1 MGVIYRTDLTSL
13 TTTINSIRTKHKLA
27 TTTMNVDNTNP
38 KTTDMNSIVT
48 GMKGLTSSK
57 YVASVNADTVAA
69 GTILKQSYLT
79 NLSTELTRLNNICTH
94 DGSYNASYYGSNNG
108 SDYSSYDSSYKGSY
122 DSDNGAYKGSN
133 YSSNKGSYNSGYYGA
148 VMHSGDGAYTNSTIE
163 YSG

>member
-27 TTTMNVDNTNP
+27 TATMNVDNNNP

-48 GMKGLTSSK
+48 GMSGLTASK
-57 YVASVNADTVAA
+57 YVASVNASAVTT
-69 GTILKQSYLT
+69 GTILQQSYLN

-94 DGSYNASYYGSNNG
+94 DGSYNGSYYSSNYG
-108 SDYSSYDSSYKGSY
+108 SDYSSDDSSYKGSY
-122 DSDNGAYKGSN
+122 NSDNGAYNGSN

-148 VMHSGDGAYTNSTIE
+148 VMHSGDGAYTNSTIQ